1 MKPRRLLFS
10 AGLLMLGVGLWSGF
24 FGQRKEVPV
33 AAPAAPAVPALTHV
47 SPMALPPAIQPALD
61 APAPAAANA
70 TMAPASPAQP
80 GLLPSTHVQ
89 GQAIVPAPASS
100 TVRLGD
106 VPPPSGASGSAVLF
120 APAGSVVSETQ
131 PVAPA
136 AAFVVRSPLPTRSLS
151 EDVASTDP
159 ALAPEG
165 EPKPEVQRTRA
176 ARALAAKRR
185 IKEALP
191 RPQQSRQAS
200 SFEHPLGVR

>member
-24 FGQRKEVPV
+24 FGQRKELPV
-33 AAPAAPAVPALTHV
+33 AAPVAPAVPAMTH
-47 SPMALPPAIQPALD
+47 
-61 APAPAAANA
+61 AANA
-70 TMAPASPAQP
+70 TMAPASPAQQ

-89 GQAIVPAPASS
+89 GRAIVPAPASS

-136 AAFVVRSPLPTRSLS
+136 AGVVVRSPMPLRSLS
-151 EDVASTDP
+151 EDVATTDA
-159 ALAPEG
+159 ALAPAG

>member
-24 FGQRKEVPV
+24 VGQRKEVPV
-33 AAPAAPAVPALTHV
+33 AEPGPVAAPVVTHV
-47 SPMALPPAIQPALD
+47 SPPVLPPPIQPASD

-106 VPPPSGASGSAVLF
+106 VPPPTGASGSAVLF

-136 AAFVVRSPLPTRSLS
+136 AGFVVRSPMPSRSLS
-151 EDVASTDP
+151 QDVATTDP
-159 ALAPEG
+159 VLVPEG
-165 EPKPEVQRTRA
+165 EPKPGAQRTRA

>member
-33 AAPAAPAVPALTHV
+33 AAPAAPAVPAMTHV
-47 SPMALPPAIQPALD
+47 SPLALQPAIQPALD
-61 APAPAAANA
+61 APAPASANA
-70 TMAPASPAQP
+70 TMTPASPAQP
-80 GLLPSTHVQ
+80 GQ
-89 GQAIVPAPASS
+89 GPAIVPAPASS

-151 EDVASTDP
+151 EDVATTDP

-165 EPKPEVQRTRA
+165 DPKPEVQRTRA